1 MDIRYEDIFPTTG
14 EEIGEKDIKIDS
26 DSAIRESVRRLIL
39 EEISVEKPLSAVD
52 DLIDI
57 DGYVLVKG
65 DSDGFDIFVMSGDG
79 KKLSQIETIL
89 TSDKGT
95 FMIPIPSHSTYEAG
109 EAYDGHTVVWAKNHS
124 DKSFGILAY
133 EVAIELCSLYS
144 NGLCPDRFEVSP
156 EAYDVW
162 KKYLQRPDV
171 MTRQLDM
178 EEYPMTPDPSDDGSV
193 VSSVRAY
200 YEWEDDFA
208 SNINAGLVGS
218 KNYVKNIDFVKNW
231 FSSDDPLSKNYYKT
245 TFPVLEELIQNSMMG
260 SEAIQMRSPEMM
272 KDLWNKLG
280 YIY

>member
-1 MDIRYEDIFPTTG
+1 MDIKYEDIFPTSE
-14 EEIGEKDIKIDS
+14 EEIGEKNIEIDA
-26 DSAIRESVRRLIL
+26 DSVIRESVRRMIL

-52 DLIDI
+52 DLVDI
-57 DGYVLVKG
+57 DGYVHVTG
-65 DSDGFDIFVMSGDG
+65 DSDGFTIFVMGGDG
-79 KKLSQIETIL
+79 KKLSEIETIL

-95 FMIPIPSHSTYEAG
+95 FTIYHPHSSYEAG

-124 DKSFGILAY
+124 GRNGFGILAY

-156 EAYDVW
+156 DAYDVW
-162 KKYLQRPDV
+162 KKYLQRSDV

-208 SNINAGLVGS
+208 SNIHAGLVGS
-218 KNYVKNIDFVKNW
+218 KNYVKNIEFVKNW
-231 FSSDDPLSKNYYKT
+231 FSCMGI
-245 TFPVLEELIQNSMMG
+245 FINS
-260 SEAIQMRSPEMM
+260 
-272 KDLWNKLG
+272 
-280 YIY
+280 